1 MAKVLQTKRTESV
14 SYSIGDATY
23 SFMGGIS
30 NPDCH
35 GMEMIKNDD
44 HAELLLKLHDDLS
57 VVPENKWPEKYKK
70 NLKDYVTG
78 VTKEA
83 VEKFPMLKDKILG
96 EKKIHK
102 EK

>member
-1 MAKVLQTKRTESV
+1 MAKVLQTRRTESV
-14 SYSIGDATY
+14 AYTIGDATY
-23 SFMGGIS
+23 HFMGGDS
-30 NPDCH
+30 NPDCK

-70 NLKDYVTG
+70 SLEQHVASITS
-78 VTKEA
+78 EA

-96 EKKIHK
+96 KKHDEKKK
-102 EK
+102 